1 MPGTENVNKQRNW
14 GGALGI
20 LVLAFALVYR
30 FFPGILHVEPQ
41 TQMQTAT
48 TSPQMGK
55 PWVIDR
61 SQPPVGEGDGTRPIV
76 GTTLAEAIAMGP
88 PAPVSKEI
96 AALLKAARAQEEAGK
111 LFEPPGNNAVGLY
124 RQVLAGDPNNP
135 AAHNALQ
142 RIGGAVRDWSLAA
155 LERGDEAEAQRYAA
169 QFADLPHS
177 EAELENLRARLQR
190 LGQVMPMLTAAA
202 ELLKQNR
209 LVGEGDN
216 NALAVYRKVLKIDPG
231 NRIADE
237 GLGRIERG
245 YLERALG
252 AAAQDDFASAD
263 KILAEASSIRPGS
276 QALLDTRSQ
285 IEGLRRQRGET
296 VLAQAR
302 SALDAG
308 NADLAERL
316 GKDAQAISTD
326 LVGLDEFNE
335 RLRNARLYASFSP
348 GQVFSDRFLDTSG
361 SAPAVVVIPAGQFKM
376 GSPASEEGH
385 RDEEDPQRTVVIPS
399 GFAMGQSEITV
410 GQFREFVKAVG
421 YRTDAERIGTGS
433 VYDESSGRMIDR
445 RGIDWQRDYK
455 GDRAAEKLPVLNV
468 SWNDAHEYVAWLS
481 QRTGKRYRLP
491 SEAEF
496 EYALRANSTSRYWWG
511 DGNPP
516 NVLANLTGDGD
527 RSPSKRS
534 WGHSFTRYHDGYWG
548 PAPVRTFAA
557 NPFGLFDIDGNL
569 SEWVDDCW
577 HDNYVRAPRSS
588 AAWINPGCE
597 LRVVRGGSW
606 GSSPLQIRSAYR
618 LGAAAG
624 TRSARVG
631 FRIVR
636 EL

>member
-20 LVLAFALVYR
+20 LVLAFALGYR

-41 TQMQTAT
+41 PQVQTAT
-48 TSPQMGK
+48 TSPQIGK

-61 SQPPVGEGDGTRPIV
+61 SEPVAGTLPIV
-76 GTTLAEAIAMGP
+76 GTTLAEAIVMGP
-88 PAPVSKEI
+88 PAPVTKEV
-96 AALLKAARAQEEAGK
+96 AALLKSARKQEEAGK
-111 LFEPPGNNAVGLY
+111 VFEPPGNNAVGFY
-124 RQVLAGDPNNP
+124 RQALAKDPNNA
-135 AAHNALQ
+135 AAHDALA

-155 LERGDEAEAQRYAA
+155 LERGDEAEAQRYAS
-169 QFADLPHS
+169 QFAELPHS
-177 EAELENLRARLQR
+177 PAELENLRTRLKT
-190 LGQVMPMLTAAA
+190 LSQVMPMLTAAA

-209 LVGEGDN
+209 MVGEGDK
-216 NALAVYRKVLKIDPG
+216 NALAVYRKVLEIDPG

-245 YLERALG
+245 YLDRALG
-252 AAAQDDFASAD
+252 AAAQDDFFNAD
-263 KILAEASSIRPGS
+263 KILADASSIRPGS

-285 IEGLRRQRGET
+285 VEGLRRQRGET

-308 NADLAERL
+308 SADLAEKL

-326 LVGLDEFNE
+326 LAGLDEFNE
-335 RLRNARLYASFSP
+335 RLRNARLYANFSP

-361 SAPAVVVIPAGQFKM
+361 SAPAVVVIPAGQFAM
-376 GSPASEEGH
+376 GSSSDEEGH
-385 RDEEDPQRTVVIPS
+385 RDDEDPQRKVIIAS

-421 YRTDAERIGTGS
+421 YRTDAERAGTGS
-433 VYDESSGRMIDR
+433 VYDESTGRMIDR

-455 GDRAAEKLPVLNV
+455 GDRASEKLPVLNI
-468 SWNDAHEYVAWLS
+468 SWQDASEYVAWLS

-496 EYALRANSTSRYWWG
+496 EYALRANSTTRYWWG

-516 NVLANLTGDGD
+516 TVLANVTGDGD

-534 WGHSFTRYHDGYWG
+534 WGRAFTHYNDGFWG
-548 PAPVRTFAA
+548 PAPIKSFAA

-577 HDNYVRAPRSS
+577 HDNYVRAPRDST
-588 AAWINPGCE
+588 AWINPGCE
-597 LRVVRGGSW
+597 RRVVRGGSW
-606 GSSPLQIRSAYR
+606 GSAPLQIRSAYR
-618 LGAAAG
+618 LGVAAD

-631 FRIVR
+631 FRVVR